1 MALKNKFIFDLDG
14 TVTKVETLPLL
25 AKELDLFNEMKILT
39 DLTLCG
45 KISFEQSFKL
55 RYFILKNI
63 PQKKILEIM
72 ETVELDEDIANF
84 IRENKKFC
92 AIVTGNLD
100 FWIEPITKKLGCEVF
115 SSQSRLDENE
125 NQILTKILN
134 KAETVR
140 EIKKFSGK
148 IISIGDGFNDIQM
161 FNESDISIAYG
172 GVHKLSDKVLKAA
185 DYFFDDG
192 KDMCNF
198 LKNIVEIKIWKN
210 FVEDF
215 FMCYNFKKF

>member
-1 MALKNKFIFDLDG
+1 MIVKNKFIFDLDG
-14 TVTKVETLPLL
+14 TITKIETLPLL
-25 AKELDLFNEMKILT
+25 AKELNLFEEIKILT

-63 PQKKILEIM
+63 PPKKILEIM
-72 ETVELDEDIANF
+72 ETVEFDEEISNF

-92 AIVTGNLD
+92 SIVTGNLD
-100 FWIEPITKKLGCEVF
+100 FWIEPMTKKLGCEVF
-115 SSQSRLDENE
+115 SSQSSLDENK
-125 NQILTKILN
+125 IPFLTKILN

-140 EIKKFSGK
+140 EIKKTSDK
-148 IISIGDGFNDIQM
+148 IISVGDGFNDIQM

-172 GVHKLSDKVLKAA
+172 GVHELSDKVLNAA

-192 KDMCNF
+192 KNLCSF
-198 LKNIVEIKIWKN
+198 LKN
-210 FVEDF
+210 FVPR
-215 FMCYNFKKF
+215 